1 MHHAVFVDFDAD
13 GFTGGL
19 VEGHNWKPTGDL
31 VAYSFYNSGND
42 YSDETGYNS
51 TGKRISGNGR
61 ANPEIPAFTAPENPG
76 IYRMRFV
83 QDWCSLDPAGDND
96 GKFGDFKANGGQIVD
111 VILEVGENV
120 GINHLGA
127 EKQKEVYT
135 IDGRKVNL
143 SKGQYLGKGLYIVG
157 GKKTIVK

>member
-1 MHHAVFVDFDAD
+1 V
-13 GFTGGL
+13 
-19 VEGHNWKPTGDL
+19 
-31 VAYSFYNSGND
+31 
-42 YSDETGYNS
+42 
-51 TGKRISGNGR
+51 GKRISGNGR

-120 GINHLGA
+120 GINHLGT